1 MADLKSVFS
10 HSPGIVTRKT
20 GDEYVLIPVANN
32 IADMNS
38 VYTLNETGAFIWE
51 LIDGKRNVEVI
62 INAVTKEYDINY
74 DSASKDVFSF
84 INNMSNYLIIN
95 I

>member
-10 HSPGIVTRKT
+10 HSPGIVTKKT

-38 VYTLNETGAFIWE
+38 VYTLNESGAFIWE
-51 LIDGKRNVEVI
+51 LIDGKRNVEMI
-62 INAVTKEYDINY
+62 INALTEEYDIDY
-74 DSASKDVFSF
+74 ESASKDVFSF